1 MSVEWRRDEWMLRH
15 ALRSE
20 ESVLFLLNLSLKAAP
35 RLVTSHVVALVDARI
50 QLIARFGLDS

>member
-1 MSVEWRRDEWMLRH
+1 MLRH

-35 RLVTSHVVALVDARI
+35 RLVMSHVVALVDARI
-50 QLIARFGLDS
+50 QLISRFGLDSL